1 MIKRVLYQE
10 RRVATYWVVDI
21 DAGMVEVWHPAEERP
36 EIATDMLTWHVR
48 HGSEELRIDLAELFS
63 NLPQ

>member
-21 DAGMVEVWHPAEERP
+21 DGGMVEVWHPDDERP
-36 EIATDMLTWHVR
+36 EIATDMLTWRVWR
-48 HGSEELRIDLAELFS
+48 GSEELRIDLAELFS